1 MCNTIQEYLQDHGM
15 RLESLQYETLS
26 KALNAKYGCDYKEIE
41 PYSGHAVVCD
51 PEYTFPYVKDELIGR
66 AVIYK
71 KQNNAHELV
80 QIVTGNALENEVKL
94 GIATDIS
101 SDGVVLAIMS
111 ESITIVRHK
120 KRSLIE
126 SPIRIYTRT
135 TTQQYIYRQTVFP
148 KFIEKGSEYGHL
160 LMLSADGRFL
170 FVSAPGK
177 ENDASTA
184 APGATGAVYTFV
196 YDDKSKVYK
205 QHQLVRP
212 VNSDSR
218 RFGQLV
224 YLDDNED
231 LWIEDDSG
239 KKGYRYSF
247 EKLGDRAE
255 AFDSGWVFKED

>member
-1 MCNTIQEYLQDHGM
+1 MCNTVQTYVEDYGM
-15 RLESLQYETLS
+15 RLESLQYEMLS
-26 KALNAKYGCDYKEIE
+26 AALTEKYGCDYKEIE
-41 PYSGHAVVCD
+41 PYSGHSVICD
-51 PEYTFPYVKDELIGR
+51 PDYTSPNVKDEIIGR

-71 KQNNAHELV
+71 KYDNLHELV
-80 QIVTGNALENEVKL
+80 QIVTGNAIENEVKL

-120 KRSLIE
+120 KLSLIE

-135 TTQQYIYRQTVFP
+135 AAQQYIYRQTVFP
-148 KFIEKGSEYGHL
+148 RFIEKGSEYGHQ

-184 APGATGAVYTFV
+184 AHGATGAVYTFV
-196 YDDKSKVYK
+196 YDDKTKVYK

-212 VNSDSR
+212 VSSDSR

-247 EKLGDRAE
+247 EKLGDHAE
-255 AFDSGWVFKED
+255 AFDSGWVFKEA